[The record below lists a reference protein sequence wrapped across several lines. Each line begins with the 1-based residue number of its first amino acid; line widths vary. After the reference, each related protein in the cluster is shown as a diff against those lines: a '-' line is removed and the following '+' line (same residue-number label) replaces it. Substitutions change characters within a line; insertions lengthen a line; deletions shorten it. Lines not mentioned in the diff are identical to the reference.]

1 MFPWKQEVYRS
12 EMHVL
17 NLTNIYEVYISH
29 NCQTVTMNKRKC
41 NTTIS
46 LPISVKHIIRGPYGG
61 LSLVI
66 LRAQGGQKFR
76 FFLQKVKAFLQI
88 KIKLYQICFE
98 MSYLHYTI
106 VVKEYKR
113 FEISLG
119 AP

>member
-1 MFPWKQEVYRS
+1 MFPWKQEVHRS

-29 NCQTVTMNKRKC
+29 NCQTVTMNKIKC

-66 LRAQGGQKFR
+66 LGAQGGQKFR
-76 FFLQKVKAFLQI
+76 FFLKKKSKPFY
-88 KIKLYQICFE
+88 KSKLTVPNLF
-98 MSYLHYTI
+98 
-106 VVKEYKR
+106 
-113 FEISLG
+113 
-119 AP
+119 

>member
-1 MFPWKQEVYRS
+1 MGSYHLLCVTMETRGTPS

-29 NCQTVTMNKRKC
+29 NCQTVTMNRRKC

-66 LRAQGGQKFR
+66 LRAHF
-76 FFLQKVKAFLQI
+76 V
-88 KIKLYQICFE
+88 
-98 MSYLHYTI
+98 MTYLRHI
-106 VVKEYKR
+106 IRRDVIMFSVSGSML
-113 FEISLG
+113 EIYFT
-119 AP
+119 

>member
-1 MFPWKQEVYRS
+1 
-12 EMHVL
+12 MHVL

-66 LRAQGGQKFR
+66 LRAQGGKNLD
-76 FFLQKVKAFLQI
+76 FFSKKVKAFLQI
-88 KIKLYQICFE
+88 KIICTKFVLKCHI
-98 MSYLHYTI
+98 YIIQL
-106 VVKEYKR
+106 
-113 FEISLG
+113 
-119 AP
+119 

>member
-1 MFPWKQEVYRS
+1 MFPWKQEVRRS

-76 FFLQKVKAFLQI
+76 FFLKKKSKPFY
-88 KIKLYQICFE
+88 KSKLTVPNLF
-98 MSYLHYTI
+98 
-106 VVKEYKR
+106 
-113 FEISLG
+113 
-119 AP
+119 

>member
-1 MFPWKQEVYRS
+1 MFPWKQEVHRS

-46 LPISVKHIIRGPYGG
+46 LPISVKHIIRGPYRG

-66 LRAQGGQKFR
+66 LRAQGGQKFSV
-76 FFLQKVKAFLQI
+76 FFFFFKKSKPFY
-88 KIKLYQICFE
+88 KSKLTVPNLF
-98 MSYLHYTI
+98 
-106 VVKEYKR
+106 
-113 FEISLG
+113 
-119 AP
+119 

>member
-1 MFPWKQEVYRS
+1 MFPWKQEVHRS
-12 EMHVL
+12 EIHVL

-76 FFLQKVKAFLQI
+76 FFFEKKVKAFLQI
-88 KIKLYQICFE
+88 KINCTKFVLNVISTLYNC
-98 MSYLHYTI
+98 S
-106 VVKEYKR
+106 
-113 FEISLG
+113 
-119 AP
+119 